1 MSPGFVWPLQFVFN
15 LASFCNLGDRTA
27 PRAPREGPCPR
38 RDRDSHVA
46 TGTRTSARSYVPGR
60 HLFACRY
67 VPRRTACAG
76 LVENSANAPWPPR
89 PRSGQR
95 AQRAAQEPSGGAG
108 PAHAVRTGLRRT
120 TVRAERGT
128 K

>member
-15 LASFCNLGDRTA
+15 LASFCNLAFGRPHGS
-27 PRAPREGPCPR
+27 PRPPR

-67 VPRRTACAG
+67 SAPYSLRWAG
-76 LVENSANAPWPPR
+76 
-89 PRSGQR
+89 GKQC
-95 AQRAAQEPSGGAG
+95 
-108 PAHAVRTGLRRT
+108 
-120 TVRAERGT
+120 
-128 K
+128 

>member
-27 PRAPREGPCPR
+27 PRAPRDHA
-38 RDRDSHVA
+38 RDA
-46 TGTRTSARSYVPGR
+46 TATRTWRPEPGP
-60 HLFACRY
+60 LPALTCPAGICSL
-67 VPRRTACAG
+67 VVIPRRTACAG